1 MQIGPFADS
10 HIMFDDFTL
19 ATLNLYNFAAPPLA
33 YHQFDNIYT
42 QLQWLQK
49 CDWITRWVRTAKPQL
64 LAMQEVFSPDA
75 LQALC
80 EKCGL
85 PYFVTVAQPQIEG
98 FVAHQSVVALASSYP
113 LTDVSDVEIDRQ
125 LISALGLMDEFVPSR
140 RFLRATTV
148 LPGIG
153 STDIYVVHFKS
164 PRSLLTAEDSR
175 LQGVPALLAGS
186 ALGRWASIVKRG
198 TEAAL
203 LYQAMLQRRNHSGHA
218 MVLMGDFNA
227 TIDSSEMRAL
237 MTDSSRVFTS
247 DIRAAGLAALDALQ
261 LQQRIGYY
269 RLYDAWELGQQYQ
282 PMTDARPVSHFHG
295 ASGSAVDHI
304 LLSQEFDG
312 ASQHSLGQVKEYR
325 VYDDHLL
332 RPNYQ
337 LDAMAS
343 DHTPV
348 TVTISLR

>member
-1 MQIGPFADS
+1 
-10 HIMFDDFTL
+10 MFDDFTL

-33 YHQFDNIYT
+33 YHQFDNIYS
-42 QLQWLQK
+42 QQQWRQK
-49 CDWITRWVRTAKPQL
+49 CDWISRWVRAAKPQL
-64 LAMQEVFSPDA
+64 LAMQEVFSPEA
-75 LQALC
+75 LQTLC
-80 EKCGL
+80 DQCGL
-85 PYFVTVAQPQIEG
+85 PYFVTIAQPQIEG

-113 LTDVSDVEIDRQ
+113 LTDVSEVEIDRQ
-125 LISALGLMDEFVPSR
+125 LIAAMGLTDDFAPSR
-140 RFLRATTV
+140 SFLRATAV

-164 PRSLLTAEDSR
+164 PRSLLTAEDSH
-175 LQGVPALLAGS
+175 LEGVPALLAGS

-203 LYQAMLQRRNHSGHA
+203 LYQAMLQRRSRSGHA

-237 MTDSSRVFTS
+237 MTDSSRLFAA
-247 DIRAAGLAALDALQ
+247 DLRAAGLAALDELQ
-261 LQQRIGYY
+261 LQQRIGRY
-269 RLYDAWELGQQYQ
+269 RLYDAWALWQQQ
-282 PMTDARPVSHFHG
+282 QQLTDTRPVSHFHG

-304 LLSQEFDG
+304 LLSQEFNG
-312 ASQHSLGQVKEYR
+312 ASQHSLGQVQAYR

-337 LDAMAS
+337 LDVMAS

-348 TVTISLR
+348 TATISLRHP